1 MSQKKTVYELL
12 YLANLNQFTISYWTF
27 IFGLI
32 FNCAS
37 EKFRMLDQIS
47 SSSAFNANDMELTS
61 EYIF

>member
-32 FNCAS
+32 LNCAS